1 MDSEVRVRG
10 FTSRSAPSNVTVA
23 AGPVTGTVPS
33 TGSRGMAY
41 GLMLR
46 CVTIAENQLNRCT
59 TSSGRHAATVATSTA
74 ATSARLPMPHLL
86 GTGALE
92 QRFHAGCRSRGR
104 RDEDPELVVGEA
116 GVVGDAALVPGGE
129 EHIEGNAEQRGERSK
144 QDRHLEHDDDVRRD
158 RSDRL
163 APDLDGPVVRHIQ
176 RDPRPD
182 RASRDAGDQRVHSH
196 RTHRLGERVLEL
208 VARDRKS
215 TRLNS
220 SHGYISYAVFCLKKK
235 TTSNNV

>member
-10 FTSRSAPSNVTVA
+10 FTSRSVASNATVA

-59 TSSGRHAATVATSTA
+59 TSSGRHAATAATSTA

-92 QRFHAGCRSRGR
+92 QRFHAARCSAGR

-116 GVVGDAALVPGGE
+116 RVVRDGPLVPGGE
-129 EHIEGNAEQRGERSK
+129 EHVEGDAEQRGEGS
-144 QDRHLEHDDDVRRD
+144 
-158 RSDRL
+158 
-163 APDLDGPVVRHIQ
+163 
-176 RDPRPD
+176 
-182 RASRDAGDQRVHSH
+182 
-196 RTHRLGERVLEL
+196 
-208 VARDRKS
+208 
-215 TRLNS
+215 
-220 SHGYISYAVFCLKKK
+220 
-235 TTSNNV
+235 